1 MMNENLKV
9 NLVWDN
15 WNDNGPLPNGLH
27 PKYINEWD
35 TKWKDRYDIN
45 VLTRFIPLDRY
56 NLGFFPLLCEQANIN
71 VTHIKPEDIGANINS
86 TPDWYIMEPNH
97 MDLSLITENMFGNI
111 SEHTLGMLRDGKVKL
126 VLYYAFEAF
135 PVNQVNWINV
145 IERSL
150 GWLKIPKENFILI
163 FGDQKFDENYK
174 KYLSSGQ
181 GPFYEYFLQNVF
193 VYDHFAWEFS
203 DYIKNMVI
211 DTDKEKKEIVS
222 IDGDTQYKPRPKK
235 FLCLNGGGRPH
246 RKWLMTELKRN
257 NLMQHGL
264 VSYLNKFDIPYD
276 PNQFVHKPI
285 KKGTGDTSM
294 LEVLDYHMQHGNNIE
309 EIQLDIDPV
318 HDAWHNRGMTVQH
331 YKDTYFNITTETW
344 PAEPS
349 FFVTEKI
356 FKPIINMQPF
366 ILVGHPGLL
375 QYLHDEGYE
384 TFDQIWFDE
393 HYDTITDHKQR
404 FFYVMEN
411 IKTVCSLDNSELQSK
426 YVKVWDRLRHN
437 RKVFLEKNH
446 TNYWR
451 ELIQTML
458 NIE

>member
-56 NLGFFPLLCEQANIN
+56 NLGFFPLLCEQANID
-71 VTHIKPEDIGANINS
+71 VTHIKPEDIGANMSNIV
-86 TPDWYIMEPNH
+86 DWYVMEPNH

-111 SEHTLGMLRDGKVKL
+111 SEYTLKMLREGQTKL

-174 KYLSSGQ
+174 KYLASGQ

-211 DTDKEKKEIVS
+211 NTDKEKKEIVP

-294 LEVLDYHMQHGNNIE
+294 LEIIDYHMQHGNNIE

-375 QYLHDEGYE
+375 QYLHNEGYE

-393 HYDTITDHKQR
+393 PYDTITDHKQR
-404 FFYVMEN
+404 FYHVMEN
-411 IKTVCSLDNSELQSK
+411 IKTVCSLDNSDLQSK

-458 NIE
+458 NI